1 MKSKNVLILFF
12 VITSIVNCDS
22 FAQSS
27 SSYTRFGIGDVDYSY
42 SVRRMGMGQ
51 LGISVADI
59 DFISIINPAS
69 LYRIGK
75 TRIEFSL
82 NYNGTF
88 LSNNIQKNYFAETD
102 FGGFTVG
109 VPVSNK
115 YGIGMAFGLVPFSNV
130 SYKVLERSNSTN
142 PLIGDYEIEYSGKG
156 GLSKVFISSSYLLPI
171 DMAIGASLD
180 YYFGNI
186 NYNSQVNFINSS
198 SFSSEYERNY
208 QNRGIG
214 GTFGIISPD
223 FSKLLELKSIT
234 DFRIGL
240 AVNLFSSIKDDTMFT
255 AKSVVGIDTLSSGTG
270 EINIPTKLSLGTS
283 FILNNKYLFSL
294 DYSAQAWSKYSIN
307 NVSTTA
313 LRNAYKISGGFEY
326 RPIRVLGNT
335 FWEQIILRAGLSYE
349 QTQYLIYG
357 KGINQY
363 SASLGVSL
371 PLSNENTLD
380 VGLMYARRG
389 TKELNLLQEDI
400 IKLGIGFSL
409 GELWFLRQDK

>member
-1 MKSKNVLILFF
+1 MKSKIILILSFG
-12 VITSIVNCDS
+12 ILSLINCGL
-22 FAQSS
+22 FGQSS
-27 SSYTRFGIGDVDYSY
+27 SSYTRFGLGDVDYSY

-51 LGISVADI
+51 LGTSIADV
-59 DFISIINPAS
+59 DFISVINPAS

-82 NYNGTF
+82 NYNGIF
-88 LSNNIQKNYFAETD
+88 LANDQQKNYFAETD

-109 VPVSNK
+109 VPISNK

-130 SYKVLERSNSTN
+130 SYNVLERYNSTN

-171 DMAIGASLD
+171 DMSIGASMD

-186 NYNSQVNFINSS
+186 NYNSRVEFINSA
-198 SFSSEYERNY
+198 SFSSEYERSY

-214 GTFGIISPD
+214 GTFGFISPD
-223 FSKLLELKSIT
+223 FSKLLKLKSIS
-234 DFRIGL
+234 DFRLGL
-240 AVNLFSSIKDDTMFT
+240 AVNLFSNIKDDTLFT
-255 AKSVVGIDTLSSGTG
+255 AKSVVGIDTLSSGRG
-270 EINIPTKLSLGTS
+270 EINLPSRLSFGMS
-283 FILNNKYLFSL
+283 FVLNSKYLFSL
-294 DYSAQAWSKYSIN
+294 DYSSQAWSKYLIN
-307 NVSTTA
+307 NISSSA
-313 LRNAYKISGGFEY
+313 LRDAYKISSGFEY
-326 RPIRVLGNT
+326 RPARELGGT
-335 FWEQIILRAGLSYE
+335 FWEQIIFRAGLSYE

-363 SASLGVSL
+363 SVSLGASF

-380 VGLMYARRG
+380 VGLMYSRRG
-389 TKELNLLQEDI
+389 TKELNLLQEEI

>member
-1 MKSKNVLILFF
+1 MKSKIILILFF
-12 VITSIVNCDS
+12 VILSLVNCDL

-27 SSYTRFGIGDVDYSY
+27 SSYTRFGLGDVDYSY

-51 LGISVADI
+51 LGTSVADV

-69 LYRIGK
+69 LYKIGK

-88 LSNNIQKNYFAETD
+88 LSNEIQKNYFAETD

-109 VPVSNK
+109 VPISNR
-115 YGIGMAFGLVPFSNV
+115 YGFGMAFGLVPFSNV
-130 SYKVLERSNSTN
+130 SYKVLERASSTN
-142 PLIGDYEIEYSGKG
+142 PLIGNYEIEYSGKG
-156 GLSKVFISSSYLLPI
+156 GLSKVFVSSSYLLPI
-171 DMAIGASLD
+171 NMAIGASLD

-186 NYNSQVNFINSS
+186 NYNSQVNFKNSS
-198 SFSSEYERNY
+198 SFSSEYERSH
-208 QNRGIG
+208 QNRAIG
-214 GTFGIISPD
+214 GTFGFISPD
-223 FSKLLELKSIT
+223 FSKLLELESIS
-234 DFRIGL
+234 DLRLGL
-240 AVNLFSSIKDDTMFT
+240 AVNLFSNIKDDTIFT
-255 AKSVVGIDTLSSGTG
+255 AKSVVGIDTLNSGMG
-270 EINIPTKLSLGTS
+270 EINIPTRLSLGVS
-283 FILNNKYLFSL
+283 FVLNNKYLFSL
-294 DYSAQAWSKYSIN
+294 DYSAQAWSKYLVN
-307 NVSTTA
+307 DVSSSV

-326 RPIRVLGNT
+326 RPVRVLGST

-349 QTQYLIYG
+349 QTQYLIYD

-363 SASLGVSL
+363 SVSLGASL
-371 PLSNENTLD
+371 PLSTENTLD
-380 VGLMYARRG
+380 VGLMYTRRG

>member
-1 MKSKNVLILFF
+1 MKSKIILILFF
-12 VITSIVNCDS
+12 IIVSLVNCNS

-51 LGISVADI
+51 LGTSVADV

-88 LSNNIQKNYFAETD
+88 LSNSVQKNYFAETD
-102 FGGFTVG
+102 FSGFAVG
-109 VPVSNK
+109 VPISSK
-115 YGIGMAFGLVPFSNV
+115 YGVGIAFGLVPFSNV
-130 SYKVLERSNSTN
+130 SYKVLERSASAN

-156 GLSKVFISSSYLLPI
+156 GLSKVFLSSSYLLPI
-171 DMAIGASLD
+171 DIAIGASLD

-198 SFSSEYERNY
+198 AFSSEYQRNY
-208 QNRGIG
+208 QHRGIG
-214 GTFGIISPD
+214 GTFGFISPD

-240 AVNLFSSIKDDTMFT
+240 AVNVFSNITDDSMFT
-255 AKSVVGIDTLSSGTG
+255 AKSVVGIDTLNSGTG
-270 EINIPTKLSLGTS
+270 KINIPTRLSAGTS
-283 FILNNKYLFSL
+283 FVLNNKYLFSL
-294 DYSAQAWSKYSIN
+294 DYSTQAWSKYSIN
-307 NVSTTA
+307 NFSTSV
-313 LRNAYKISGGFEY
+313 LRDAYKISGGFEY
-326 RPIRVLGNT
+326 RPVRILGST

-363 SASLGVSL
+363 SVSLGASL
-371 PLSNENTLD
+371 PLSHENTLD
-380 VGLMYARRG
+380 VGLMYSRRG

-409 GELWFLRQDK
+409 GELWFIRQDK